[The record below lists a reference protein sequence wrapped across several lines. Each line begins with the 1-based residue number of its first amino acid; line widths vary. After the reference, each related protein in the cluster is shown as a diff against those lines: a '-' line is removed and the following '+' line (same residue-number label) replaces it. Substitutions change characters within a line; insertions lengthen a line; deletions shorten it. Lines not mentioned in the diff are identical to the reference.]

1 MSELDMYHTI
11 RPSDVIRAPND
22 GGYDAM
28 AEIND
33 FVSGMSGIAV
43 GLKQND

>member
-1 MSELDMYHTI
+1 
-11 RPSDVIRAPND
+11 
-22 GGYDAM
+22 M

-43 GLKQND
+43 GLKQINDQENKKEMDLSALSEKSEPEEF